1 MKKVILLMV
10 LLVVLAFPTEAKIRP
25 ETFSSA
31 ETLTAGKLFLN
42 QIDTVC
48 LYLAT
53 ERIVYTPDLDPE
65 TLHLRMNLTLLDL
78 AYQPQ
83 SEQLK
88 NFVLRHIKTFNKA
101 LKGRLEFYTPELA
114 KEFDAQQDVEFFIQV
129 GPERKKVAHF
139 KEDKWIWLAQTTPT
153 PSASPVEITEALPTK
168 EEPAAVDLSECKK
181 KCPALKK
188 PKEKKI
194 VGEDL
199 PL

>member
-1 MKKVILLMV
+1 MRKVILWILA
-10 LLVVLAFPTEAKIRP
+10 VVAFASLAEAKMSQK
-25 ETFSSA
+25 TFSSA

-53 ERIVYTPDLDPE
+53 ERIVYTPSLDPD
-65 TLHLRMNLTLLDL
+65 TLHLNMNLTLLDV
-78 AYQPQ
+78 AYQPG
-83 SEQLK
+83 SDSLK
-88 NFVLRHIKTFNKA
+88 NFVLRHVRTFNKT
-101 LKGRLEFYTPELA
+101 LKERLKFYTPELA
-114 KEFDAQQDVEFFIQV
+114 KEFNAEEDVEFAIQV
-129 GPERKKVAHF
+129 GPERKKLAHY
-139 KEDKWIWLAQTTPT
+139 KEGKWVWLAQGAPAAAAAA
-153 PSASPVEITEALPTK
+153 PIEIRPKL
-168 EEPAAVDLSECKK
+168 EPAALDVSPCKS